1 MATDQE
7 EIIPTRASLLERLK
21 NWDDSASWKDFFH
34 TYWKLIYGVARKA
47 GLSDAEAQDVVQET
61 IIAVA
66 QKMPQFAYDPEIGS
80 FKSWLM
86 RLTEWRI
93 TDQFRKK
100 QYEKGGRRFAREE
113 AMSQDELERHLQAPD
128 FNFEET
134 WNREWERHV
143 LDAALQKAKN
153 QVDARQFQMFYLHI
167 IKNVPAEDVARRLNV
182 KLQAVYFSKYKV
194 SGILQKEIRILQEK
208 FL

>member
-1 MATDQE
+1 
-7 EIIPTRASLLERLK
+7 
-21 NWDDSASWKDFFH
+21 
-34 TYWKLIYGVARKA
+34 
-47 GLSDAEAQDVVQET
+47 
-61 IIAVA
+61 
-66 QKMPQFAYDPEIGS
+66 MPQFAYDPEIGS